1 MSDILSKCNKNVKV
15 YWCQEENVNG
25 GAFYFVER
33 RIARVIKNL
42 GIDSQVNYVGR
53 KAVSATAVGSV
64 EMHKKETA
72 ELGEWIK

>member
-1 MSDILSKCNKNVKV
+1 M
-15 YWCQEENVNG
+15 NG

-53 KAVSATAVGSV
+53 KAISATAVGSV